1 MEGGAGGKEDERRL
15 VGTEPSLLF
24 CSASSLIL
32 QFYLFIKAS
41 TRLKKSHLSF
51 ILIQWRRP
59 QARLRSGFCLLKAVF
74 NHLFLLI

>member
-51 ILIQWRRP
+51 ILIQRRRP
-59 QARLRSGFCLLKAVF
+59 QVRLRSR
-74 NHLFLLI
+74 FLPVEGSF

>member
-1 MEGGAGGKEDERRL
+1 MEGGAGGKEGERRL

-59 QARLRSGFCLLKAVF
+59 QARLRSR
-74 NHLFLLI
+74 FLPVEGSF